1 MVGTTGR
8 AIQKSRN
15 FITPPVMLRSKLECT
30 DWNNWPCTILSTIAN
45 RTLQLQLAWLPASP
59 LLRTFTPSE
68 LHDHFLPPQK
78 KFFQTPLGPISLQ
91 KSMVTKSWRKEKTP
105 GTKSIALLAIA
116 QVAGEG
122 IGLPLHFSLELAA
135 PVNFK
140 EKSHSASR
148 TRDSIYFR
156 H

>member
-78 KFFQTPLGPISLQ
+78 ILSNTIGANQFTKIHGDQ
-91 KSMVTKSWRKEKTP
+91 KLEK
-105 GTKSIALLAIA
+105 GKDAW
-116 QVAGEG
+116 
-122 IGLPLHFSLELAA
+122 
-135 PVNFK
+135 N
-140 EKSHSASR
+140 
-148 TRDSIYFR
+148 
-156 H
+156 

>member
-78 KFFQTPLGPISLQ
+78 NS
-91 KSMVTKSWRKEKTP
+91 
-105 GTKSIALLAIA
+105 
-116 QVAGEG
+116 
-122 IGLPLHFSLELAA
+122 
-135 PVNFK
+135 FK
-140 EKSHSASR
+140 HRWGQSVYKNPW
-148 TRDSIYFR
+148 
-156 H
+156 